1 MCVVEAKFIT
11 FEAETLSLPFQ
22 KYFQKERG
30 LLRSWKS
37 GLRDSVTKYGKL
49 NNRGKSNIPEVNG
62 TMLRRKLPCWRRD
75 RKIPCILV
83 IYSHFL
89 RGVTAPTTV
98 GRPLRKD
105 ERSSYHQELIGARFG
120 GWRQVGKHK
129 VRWKDDVCRKIVHVL
144 DVTELGG
151 DSKGERSL
159 E

>member
-62 TMLRRKLPCWRRD
+62 TMLRRKLPC
-75 RKIPCILV
+75 
-83 IYSHFL
+83 
-89 RGVTAPTTV
+89 
-98 GRPLRKD
+98 
-105 ERSSYHQELIGARFG
+105 
-120 GWRQVGKHK
+120 
-129 VRWKDDVCRKIVHVL
+129 
-144 DVTELGG
+144 
-151 DSKGERSL
+151 
-159 E
+159 